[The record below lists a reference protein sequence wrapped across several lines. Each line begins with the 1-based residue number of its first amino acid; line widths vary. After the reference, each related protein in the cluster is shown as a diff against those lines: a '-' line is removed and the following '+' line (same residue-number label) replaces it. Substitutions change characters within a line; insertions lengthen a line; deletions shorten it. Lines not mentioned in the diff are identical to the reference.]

1 MFYHKLFR
9 YCEEHTDPGSFK
21 LFLRTYTILDAIKDI
36 VDGWKQVPDSTIK
49 KAFRKVIPLN
59 KWNELAG
66 NDFDGF
72 GEEEPVQNISTH
84 IPSDVIPGDVNC
96 GQTVV
101 TNAAFDT
108 DIEEILHNLN
118 HVEDLFFD
126 KSHVI

>member
-1 MFYHKLFR
+1 MFYHKLVR
-9 YCEEHTDPGSFK
+9 YCEENTEKGAFK

-72 GEEEPVQNISTH
+72 GEEEPVQNICTH
-84 IPSDVIPGDVNC
+84 IPSDVIPSHVNP
-96 GQTVV
+96 GQTSDQCC
-101 TNAAFDT
+101 F
-108 DIEEILHNLN
+108 
-118 HVEDLFFD
+118 
-126 KSHVI
+126 